1 MKYAGNLF
9 ENVENCKLW
18 KKNIARSW
26 TPHIPFHSHNDLIH
40 LQKLLKTELQQP
52 LY

>member
-1 MKYAGNLF
+1 MEYAGNLF

-18 KKNIARSW
+18 KKNIARSL
-26 TPHIPFHSHNDLIH
+26 TPRIPFHSHNDLIH
-40 LQKLLKTELQQP
+40 SQKLRRTELQP